1 MFKNIL
7 KHFLWGK
14 VGKYEF
20 FFVILQRNS
29 EKGEIYKE
37 DNINNFR
44 ANQIAPHSPT
54 RLIGDPAFPGATG
67 KTIHSV
73 NWYINPKNFN
83 FAVVNRIGGASNG

>member
-29 EKGEIYKE
+29 EKQGEIYKK
-37 DNINNFR
+37 DNIDNLR
-44 ANQIAPHSPT
+44 GNQ
-54 RLIGDPAFPGATG
+54 LPAALKKKQRG
-67 KTIHSV
+67 K
-73 NWYINPKNFN
+73 N
-83 FAVVNRIGGASNG
+83 

>member
-29 EKGEIYKE
+29 E
-37 DNINNFR
+37 N
-44 ANQIAPHSPT
+44 
-54 RLIGDPAFPGATG
+54 
-67 KTIHSV
+67 
-73 NWYINPKNFN
+73 
-83 FAVVNRIGGASNG
+83 